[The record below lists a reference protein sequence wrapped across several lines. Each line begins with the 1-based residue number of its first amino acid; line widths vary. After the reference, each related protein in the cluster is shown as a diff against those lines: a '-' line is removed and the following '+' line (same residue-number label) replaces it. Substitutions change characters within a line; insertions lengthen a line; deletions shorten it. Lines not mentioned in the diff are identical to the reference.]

1 MASNIDPT
9 KPADGV
15 AADKADLRANLRA
28 ARDEIEDLQRQTSL
42 AWQSAFILGRITSS

>member
-28 ARDEIEDLQRQTSL
+28 ARDEINELQRQVSL
-42 AWQSAFILGRITSS
+42 PWQSAFVLGRITS